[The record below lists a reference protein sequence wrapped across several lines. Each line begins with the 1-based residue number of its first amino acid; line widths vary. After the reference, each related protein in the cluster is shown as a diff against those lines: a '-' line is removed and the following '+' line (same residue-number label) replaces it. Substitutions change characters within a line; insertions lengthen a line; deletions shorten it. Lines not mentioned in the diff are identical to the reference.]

1 MAVHGCLSPGP
12 QHVVQQA
19 GPGRALQVGSVPM
32 GEAPG
37 LAGPPGISRAHC
49 FEVLCLIL
57 EKAMA
62 PHSSTLVW
70 KIPWTEEP
78 GRLQSMGSLRVG
90 HD

>member
-1 MAVHGCLSPGP
+1 MNVLN
-12 QHVVQQA
+12 
-19 GPGRALQVGSVPM
+19 
-32 GEAPG
+32 
-37 LAGPPGISRAHC
+37 GIESSEP
-49 FEVLCLIL
+49 FPEIYNLLYPDLVEESL